1 MTDITQCPQCGT
13 HFKIT
18 EDQRNSHQ
26 GMVRCG
32 RCQTAFNAVENL
44 YVPPTQLDLPLILD
58 DIDDIPAINS
68 VYDPFDDT
76 ESAVSISS
84 EASARL
90 SNDFSHLADIYVAP
104 PLKPVSPIWGKIW
117 LSGSVLFFVCFLMQ
131 TVYLLRAEIAAILPG
146 TKPTLIE
153 ICELLDCTI
162 PLPHKIDLLSIESSE
177 LEADPAAANIITLH
191 ALLRSRADYPLE
203 YPHIELTLTDTQ
215 DNPLAR
221 RTFSPTD
228 YQISHEDRQN
238 GFPPNR
244 ESNINLHLNTTD
256 LKPAGYRLFL
266 FYPQ

>member
-18 EDQRNSHQ
+18 EEQRNSHQ

-32 RCQTAFNAVENL
+32 RCQTVFNAVANL
-44 YVPPTQLDLPLILD
+44 YVQPAQLDLLLVQE
-58 DIDDIPAINS
+58 DIDDIPDINS
-68 VYDPFDDT
+68 VYDPY

-104 PLKPVSPIWGKIW
+104 PAKPVSPLWRKIW
-117 LSGSVLFFVCFLMQ
+117 ISGSVILFICVVLQ
-131 TVYLLRAEIAAILPG
+131 LTYLLRAEIAARLPG
-146 TKPTLIE
+146 TKPVLIE
-153 ICELLDCTI
+153 ICELLACTI
-162 PLPHKIDLLSIESSE
+162 PLPHKIELLSIESSE
-177 LEADPAAANIITLH
+177 LESYPTEASVITLH
-191 ALLRSRADYPLE
+191 ALLRSRANYPLE

-215 DNPLAR
+215 DSPLAR
-221 RTFSPTD
+221 RTFAPAE
-228 YQISHEDRQN
+228 YLISQAN
-238 GFPPNR
+238 QMLGFPANR
-244 ESNINLHLNTTD
+244 ETSIKLHLDTTD